1 MILYR
6 GGTGEK
12 PQFITPPSD
21 SSDII
26 MNEINFCIKEIYRMA
41 SLQMLTGV
49 NQYNVSGEAKE
60 QDNQQLYQN
69 ISELG
74 QGLQEAEKIIATVFG
89 RYMNE
94 DMSNFAVVYNSQYG
108 VVNTTATLANATT
121 ALTMNIS
128 EDYNREMR
136 KQVVRATLKNM
147 DQKIVD
153 KLVESVDSSETSGD
167 PLEAGQVSV
176 VQPSGV

>member
-12 PQFITPPSD
+12 PEFITPPSD

-49 NQYNVSGEAKE
+49 NQYNVSGFAKE
-60 QDNQQLYQN
+60 SDNQQLYQN

-74 QGLQEAEKIIATVFG
+74 QGLQEAEKKIATVFG
-89 RYMNE
+89 RYMGE
-94 DMSNFAVVYNSQYG
+94 DMSNFAVAYNSQYG
-108 VVNTTATLANATT
+108 VVDTTATLANATT

-128 EDYNREMR
+128 SEYNKEMK
-136 KQVVRATLKNM
+136 KQVIRATLKDM
-147 DQKIVD
+147 DQTIIDSLVNEVENDPDGGTPIDSD
-153 KLVESVDSSETSGD
+153 K
-167 PLEAGQVSV
+167 VSV
-176 VQPSGV
+176 VQPTGR

>member
-1 MILYR
+1 
-6 GGTGEK
+6 
-12 PQFITPPSD
+12 
-21 SSDII
+21 

-49 NQYNVSGEAKE
+49 NQYNVSAAAKT

-74 QGLQEAEKIIATVFG
+74 QGLQEAEKKIATVFG
-89 RYMNE
+89 RYMGE

-108 VVNTTATLANATT
+108 PVNTTTTLANATT

-128 EDYNREMR
+128 EDYNIEMK
-136 KQVVRATLKNM
+136 KQVVRATLKDM
-147 DQKIVD
+147 DQKIVEN
-153 KLVESVDSSETSGD
+153 LVDSVDNSPTRGEPLD
-167 PLEAGQVSV
+167 PSNISI
-176 VQPSGV
+176 VQPTGE